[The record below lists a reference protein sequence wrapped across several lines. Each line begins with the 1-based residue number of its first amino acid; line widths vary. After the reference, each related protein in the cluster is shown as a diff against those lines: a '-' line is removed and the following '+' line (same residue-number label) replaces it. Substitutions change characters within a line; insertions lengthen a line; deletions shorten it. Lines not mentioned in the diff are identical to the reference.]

1 MNNNEG
7 VLNDRMVKALCIPV
21 LGIGI
26 PNLAGLISNGLYSYP
41 ELAVCYLFFMAVS
54 LLIWQGNV
62 WLMYFI
68 RKKANWSFREYYKII
83 IALFFAN
90 IVYSGTLSALLLHAW
105 RLFSRE
111 TYSNS
116 GPLVNTTLIIIIAAC
131 FITNIYE
138 ILFLNQEREYSQSR
152 VEQLNIAK
160 AQAELEALKN
170 QIDPHFIFNSLNTL
184 SFLIT
189 RDPQS
194 ARLYNDTLAKVYRYI
209 LSNKEKDLV
218 MLREEIEFIS
228 NYFYLLKIRFADA
241 ISMVIEITDLS
252 SEDYLIPPISVQ
264 ALIENAIKH
273 NEFSDKV
280 PLTINVSISS
290 NYVIVKNIINPRNYA
305 APTSKIG
312 LGNLDNRYKLI
323 TKRNIIIE
331 NNFKSFT
338 VKLPIIKF

>member
-1 MNNNEG
+1 MNNER
-7 VLNDRMVKALCIPV
+7 VLDDRTVKSIGIPV
-21 LGIGI
+21 LGIVI
-26 PNLAGLISNGLYSYP
+26 PNLTGLITNPLYSYS
-41 ELAVCYLFFMAVS
+41 ELAACYIYFI
-54 LLIWQGNV
+54 LIAMMVWQGNV
-62 WLMYFI
+62 WLMYYI
-68 RKKANWSFREYYKII
+68 RKRTNWTSRQYHKII
-83 IALFFAN
+83 LSLFLAN
-90 IVYSGTLSALLLHAW
+90 IVYSGTLSALLLNLW
-105 RLFSRE
+105 KMFSRE
-111 TYSNS
+111 NYSSN
-116 GPLVNTTLIIIIAAC
+116 GPIVNTTLVIIIAAC

-138 ILFLNQEREYSQSR
+138 IIFLNQEREDSQSR
-152 VEQLNIAK
+152 VEQLKIAK

-189 RDPQS
+189 RDPQN

-218 MLREEIEFIS
+218 LLREEIEFIS

-241 ISMVIEITDLS
+241 VTMVIEITDLS
-252 SEDYLIPPISVQ
+252 SEEFLIPPISMQ
-264 ALIENAIKH
+264 ALVENAIKH
-273 NEFSDKV
+273 NEFNDKM
-280 PLTINVSISS
+280 PLTINISISS
-290 NYVIVKNIINPRNYA
+290 NYAVVRNIINARNYA